1 MKKLLI
7 LGCLLAS
14 FASFAQN
21 EESLKEAELN
31 RFKVMVAKDIPG
43 LQSVLHKDLVYFHSS
58 GQQDSKETYIASIAS
73 GKSSYVAITPEE
85 IQQRVYGKT
94 GINTGILSILQQAA
108 DGTQTTVR
116 LRFTDVFVYA
126 DKRWQM
132 VSWQSTKLVPAQKP

>member
-1 MKKLLI
+1 MKKVLI
-7 LGCLLAS
+7 LFCLLAPMI
-14 FASFAQN
+14 SFAQN

-43 LQSVLHKDLVYFHSS
+43 LQAVLHKDLVYFHSS
-58 GQQDSKETYIASIAS
+58 GARDTKESYIASIAS
-73 GKSSYVAITPEE
+73 GKSSYVTITPEE
-85 IQQRVYGKT
+85 MQQRVYGKT
-94 GINTGILSILQQAA
+94 GINTGIVSILQQAA
-108 DGTQTTVR
+108 DGVQTTIR